1 MWLWLGSAIVVGA
14 GYLFDKFVTPD
25 WAKGPNH
32 SDNKGGGVKP
42 GKSFPWG
49 TVLSVIG
56 STLSIFLWYFF
67 LRRKPAIA
75 DDRLDYYKGALGLSD
90 AEVAGKSKAFLAGL
104 LKRKKE
110 EKFALSKDIATDLPV
125 QNVTI
130 TRGRG
135 FGGRG

>member
-1 MWLWLGSAIVVGA
+1 MWVFWLGSAIVGA
-14 GYLFDKFVTPD
+14 GMAFDKWLTPD

-32 SDNKGGGVKP
+32 SDNKGKTE
-42 GKSFPWG
+42 GKKKGFPIW
-49 TVLSVIG
+49 TVASLLA
-56 STLSIFLWYFF
+56 STFMGFLWFF
-67 LRRKPAIA
+67 LLRRKPAVNT
-75 DDRLDYYKGALGLSD
+75 DLDYYKGALGLTD
-90 AEVAGKSKAFLAGL
+90 AECVGKSKAFMAGL